1 MYLLLEN
8 LMDGVY
14 VQDMPI
20 GDLNAMELKLEISVS
35 KMTLNENFCSR
46 STMKKNSSLLEMTQ
60 HGNSCVGVLYD
71 NTWSF
76 LWSKFKDNY

>member
-8 LMDGVY
+8 LMDGVS

-35 KMTLNENFCSR
+35 KMTLNEDFCSR
-46 STMKKNSSLLEMTQ
+46 STME
-60 HGNSCVGVLYD
+60 
-71 NTWSF
+71 
-76 LWSKFKDNY
+76 